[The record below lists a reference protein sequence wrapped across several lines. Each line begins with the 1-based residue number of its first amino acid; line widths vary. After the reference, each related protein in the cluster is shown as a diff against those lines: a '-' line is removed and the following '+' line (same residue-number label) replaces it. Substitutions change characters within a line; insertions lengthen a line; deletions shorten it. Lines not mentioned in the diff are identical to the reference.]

1 MHSAKVRK
9 CGPVTEGLGA
19 RGLYIYQE
27 AASDN
32 SPQTELCTKYIT
44 DGTFFKKIVFSQ
56 ALEKGELVM
65 RRHHSHHVS
74 LVLIRTR

>member
-44 DGTFFKKIVFSQ
+44 DGTF
-56 ALEKGELVM
+56 
-65 RRHHSHHVS
+65 
-74 LVLIRTR
+74 